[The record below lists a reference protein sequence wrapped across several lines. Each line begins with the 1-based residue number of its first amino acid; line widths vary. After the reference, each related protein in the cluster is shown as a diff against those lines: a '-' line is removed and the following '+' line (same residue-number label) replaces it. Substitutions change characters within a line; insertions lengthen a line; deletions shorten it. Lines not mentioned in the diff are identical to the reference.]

1 MSVAPAAVSLAA
13 VSLAAAQAPLQ
24 ILPDAVLAVL
34 AAFVAPVLVVSVLV
48 VSVLVVSVLVVSVLV
63 VSVFLLSQIPQYAEP
78 AVVELL
84 NVLVGPAALLVV
96 PVGSQVLP
104 VYAVVACCPY
114 CRLAVVLHLND
125 QQEALTHHLAALLLP
140 LFEDLCCRPFLI

>member
-1 MSVAPAAVSLAA
+1 MSVAPAA

-34 AAFVAPVLVVSVLV
+34 AAFVAPVLMVPVLV
-48 VSVLVVSVLVVSVLV
+48 VSVL
-63 VSVFLLSQIPQYAEP
+63 LLSQIPQYAEP

-114 CRLAVVLHLND
+114 CRLAAVLRLND
-125 QQEALTHHLAALLLP
+125 LQEALTHHLAALPLL